1 MNHRHDRPA
10 PGDRINPHRLY
21 RNHDDRIL
29 CGVCSGIADYFGLNR
44 RAVRLVT
51 LIAAFPFTPFVITG
65 YIILC
70 LILPVKPRDLY
81 ATPEE
86 ETFWRKTTIE
96 PKNTFGE
103 IRHRFRELEMRLQRM
118 EAYLT
123 SKRYE
128 IDRELKGS

>member
-1 MNHRHDRPA
+1 MNRRYDRPD

-21 RNHDDRIL
+21 RNRDDRIL
-29 CGVCSGIADYFGLNR
+29 CGVCSGIADYLGLDR
-44 RAVRLVT
+44 RTVRVVT
-51 LIAAFPFTPFVITG
+51 LIAAVPFTPFVITG

-70 LILPVKPRDLY
+70 LILPAKPRDLY
-81 ATPEE
+81 ASTEE

-103 IRHRFRELEMRLQRM
+103 IRHRFRELELRLQRM